1 MALEGKGK
9 IQEPVKNRVLIYIP
23 ADVHKD
29 SAFPFK
35 DKEDVNVKIDGDRL
49 IIEKWNENG

>member
-1 MALEGKGK
+1 MM
-9 IQEPVKNRVLIYIP
+9 IYIP

-35 DKEDVNVKIDGDRL
+35 PRDGVEVEIVGGKL
-49 IIEKWNENG
+49 VISKAEE